1 MTLENLI
8 SQKEKQ
14 LLEASRTR
22 DITVLDKLLHENL
35 TFNFP
40 SGQTVTKKFDMEAYQ
55 FGDMSLHEISSSE
68 EVITI
73 MEDVAIV
80 SLKVYLKGKYHG
92 DEFDGNFRFLR
103 IWKQFGDDWKVIA
116 GSSVPIKE

>member
-14 LLEASRTR
+14 LLEASRAR
-22 DITVLDKLLHENL
+22 DLTALDKLLHENL

-40 SGQTVTKKFDMEAYQ
+40 SGQTVTKKADMEAYQ
-55 FGDMSLHEISSSE
+55 SGDMSLHEINSSE
-68 EVITI
+68 EVITV

-92 DEFDGNFRFLR
+92 NEFDGNFRFLR
-103 IWKQFGDDWKVIA
+103 IWKQFEDDWKVIA